1 MSDNMIWLEN
11 PIHKNVCNF
20 ELSDENI
27 DNLLI
32 SFDGTIM
39 GINNSL
45 ISDKKLRDIELIKTG
60 YMKGELKDEYK
71 LPKKIKTF
79 DELILYIMYN
89 I

>member
-1 MSDNMIWLEN
+1 MSDDIIWLES

-20 ELSDENI
+20 ELSDE
-27 DNLLI
+27 DTANLLI

-39 GINNSL
+39 GVNSSL
-45 ISDKKLRDIELIKTG
+45 ISRKKLKDIELIKTG
-60 YMKGELKDEYK
+60 YINKETKEEYK